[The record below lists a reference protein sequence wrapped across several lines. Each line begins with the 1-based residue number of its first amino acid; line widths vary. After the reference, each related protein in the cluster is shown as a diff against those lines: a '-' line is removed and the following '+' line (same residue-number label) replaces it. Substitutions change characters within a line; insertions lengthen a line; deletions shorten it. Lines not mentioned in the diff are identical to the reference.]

1 MAGEANR
8 TTLAMAGI
16 AAGENFERILTRG
29 QKVKYSFVHLCT
41 HPGWIDFHLH
51 IDINEL
57 GMISV
62 NRTNWH
68 GKAVFTVDPFDD
80 IGEWTLTFQDPNSV
94 LKADGA
100 IFTQVPDTNVYLC
113 KGTIAGVN
121 TLLIPKV
128 ELR

>member
-1 MAGEANR
+1 
-8 TTLAMAGI
+8 MAGI
-16 AAGENFERILTRG
+16 AAGENVERILPPG

-57 GMISV
+57 GMISS

-68 GKAVFTVDPFDD
+68 GKAVFTVDAYDD
-80 IGEWTLTFQDPNSV
+80 IGQWTLTFQDPNSV
-94 LKADGA
+94 MKADKA

-113 KGTIAGVN
+113 KGTIEGVN

-128 ELR
+128 ELL

>member
-1 MAGEANR
+1 MVAEANR
-8 TTLAMAGI
+8 ATLAMAGI
-16 AAGENFERILTRG
+16 AAGENFERILTPL

-100 IFTQVPDTNVYLC
+100 IFTQVPYTNVYLC
-113 KGTIAGVN
+113 KGTIEGVN

-128 ELR
+128 EVQ

>member
-1 MAGEANR
+1 MAVQANR

-16 AAGENFERILTRG
+16 APGENFERILTRG
-29 QKVKYSFVHLCT
+29 QTVKYSFVHLCT

-51 IDINEL
+51 LDINEL

-68 GKAVFTVDPFDD
+68 GKAVFTVDAVDD
-80 IGEWTLTFQDPNSV
+80 SGQWTLTFQDPHSV
-94 LKADGA
+94 MKADKA
-100 IFTQVPDTNVYLC
+100 IFTQVPDTNVFLC
-113 KGTIAGVN
+113 KGTIEGVN

-128 ELR
+128 EML

>member
-1 MAGEANR
+1 MAAQANR

-16 AAGENFERILTRG
+16 APGEHFERVLTLG
-29 QKVKYSFVHLCT
+29 QTVKYSFVHLCT

-51 IDINEL
+51 LDINEL

-68 GKAVFTVDPFDD
+68 GKAVFTVDPIDD
-80 IGEWTLTFQDPNSV
+80 NGQWTLTFQDPNSV
-94 LKADGA
+94 MKADKA
-100 IFTQVPDTNVYLC
+100 IFTQVPDTNVFLC
-113 KGTIAGVN
+113 KGTIEAVN

-128 ELR
+128 EML